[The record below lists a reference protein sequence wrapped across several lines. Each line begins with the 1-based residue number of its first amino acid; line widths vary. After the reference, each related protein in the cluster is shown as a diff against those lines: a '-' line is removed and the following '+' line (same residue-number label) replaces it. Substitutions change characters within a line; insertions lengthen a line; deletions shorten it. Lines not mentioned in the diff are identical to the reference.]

1 MNSEDSLTNQG
12 EILKINEPCMQS
24 LREIRFFSFFDQ
36 SELLELVRSGTWIRI
51 PSGTLIIREGRT
63 EETLYVLVHGNVRV
77 FKNKKTL
84 DILESGSI
92 FGEMGALLYEPRSAN
107 VITLEECYLF
117 QYKEQ
122 DFLRLP
128 KNILYPVM
136 KYIFSVTAKRL
147 QKTNRKYALL

>member
-1 MNSEDSLTNQG
+1 MHNYTLKDG
-12 EILKINEPCMQS
+12 EKLEINESCLQK
-24 LREIRFFSFFDQ
+24 LQEIRFFSFFQED
-36 SELLELVRSGTWIRI
+36 SLTELVRNGTWLRL
-51 PSGTLIIREGRT
+51 PVGTLIIREGQI
-63 EETLYVLVHGNVRV
+63 EETLYILVQGNVRV

-84 DILESGSI
+84 DILQSGSI
-92 FGEMGALLYEPRSAN
+92 FGEMGALLYEPRSAS

-122 DFLRLP
+122 DFLQLP

-136 KYIFSVTAKRL
+136 KYIFSVTAQRL